1 MFFFKLDNLVKME
14 VYFVQI
20 FWLLVFIF
28 VFYDFVV
35 WLRMYVWVLLIWFIF
50 NIVVLKNDLLENYL
64 M

>member
-50 NIVVLKNDLLENYL
+50 NSVVLKNDLLENYL

>member
-50 NIVVLKNDLLENYL
+50 NIVVLKIDLLENYL

>member
-14 VYFVQI
+14 VYLVQI

-50 NIVVLKNDLLENYL
+50 NSVVLKNDLLENYL